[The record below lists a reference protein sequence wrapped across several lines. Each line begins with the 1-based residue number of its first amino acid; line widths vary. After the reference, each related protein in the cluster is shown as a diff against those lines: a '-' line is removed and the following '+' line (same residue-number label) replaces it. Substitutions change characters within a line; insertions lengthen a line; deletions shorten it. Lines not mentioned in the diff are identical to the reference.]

1 VRRHAQGDNLMFLA
15 VVLKILR
22 LVALIAVNNKELIGT
37 YYPAFSMLVKVLQ
50 PLKAKLICCPSIS

>member
-1 VRRHAQGDNLMFLA
+1 VRRHAQGNNLVFLA

-22 LVALIAVNNKELIGT
+22 LVALIAVDNEEPIGA

-50 PLKAKLICCPSIS
+50 LLKAKLICCLSIS

>member
-1 VRRHAQGDNLMFLA
+1 MFLA

-37 YYPAFSMLVKVLQ
+37 YYLAFSMLVKVL
-50 PLKAKLICCPSIS
+50 